1 MSAEE
6 PTRRIAGQR
15 FNQPLEVE
23 GGEVAPS
30 YGLFQPCYPLS
41 EADFLRL
48 QKSNSVMAALG
59 GGLTSFALTLG
70 LPLLVAYVRT
80 PSVAPSIAEVVV
92 VATSL
97 LVGVILLGLA
107 SHFSSDRRRIM
118 KKVDEHFRD
127 NPAEPELRMRR
138 ND

>member
-6 PTRRIAGQR
+6 PDRLIANRR

-48 QKSNSVMAALG
+48 QKSNSVMAAIG

-70 LPLLVAYVRT
+70 LPLLVAYLRQPSTV
-80 PSVAPSIAEVVV
+80 PSVPEMVI
-92 VATSL
+92 VAISL
-97 LVGVILLGLA
+97 VTGLLLLGLA
-107 SHFSSDRRRIM
+107 THFSSDRRSIM
-118 KKVDEHFRD
+118 KKVNEHFRD
-127 NPAEPELRMRR
+127 NPAEPEFRIRR